1 MKKQL
6 NVRVSEVT
14 EERIEFL
21 AVKYG
26 TKTAVV
32 EVAIT
37 LLYTQFVNT
46 ESPRENNT
54 AEKIK

>member
-1 MKKQL
+1 MKTQI
-6 NVRVSEVT
+6 NVRVSPIT
-14 EERIEFL
+14 HDRLEFL
-21 AVKYG
+21 TEKYG

-46 ESPRENNT
+46 ESPKDKTTRELL
-54 AEKIK
+54 K